1 MRIHREWHISGLCE
15 MSSGE
20 RVRCN
25 ATVAIGDRAYAEQA
39 VRVMEAQQA
48 GRPAQGI
55 NSAWTDWEMREVT
68 YPVWDGHEE
77 RREAEAAALRAVAHL
92 TVPAGVVWDVY
103 CERPDRTS
111 YSLIYGGVQM
121 GVEPT
126 QEGVDRACRNPI
138 LIDRSTGSTGGSWWD
153 ERG

>member
-1 MRIHREWHISGLCE
+1 MRMHQEWHISGMCD
-15 MSSGE
+15 MGRGE

-39 VRVMEAQQA
+39 IRVMEAQQA
-48 GRPAQGI
+48 GRPAEGI
-55 NSAWTDWEMREVT
+55 NSAWTDWEIREVT
-68 YPVWDGHEE
+68 YPVWDSAEE

-92 TVPAGVVWDVY
+92 KVPANVFWHVS
-103 CERPDRTS
+103 CERPDRTFYTLS
-111 YSLIYGGVQM
+111 HGGIEM
-121 GVEPT
+121 AVEPT
-126 QEGVDRACRNPI
+126 QEDVDRACRNPI